1 MNNLKAQK
9 CLEEFLKIFWWKE
22 EGRST
27 YLYSVGLSVCRKF
40 SSCNILGNFLKC
52 S

>member
-22 EGRST
+22 EGIESRSAGV
-27 YLYSVGLSVCRKF
+27 LLCE
-40 SSCNILGNFLKC
+40 LKEKNGRMKI
-52 S
+52 